1 MANKIQ
7 YSIVGRY
14 MNGTEVTGYHLQ
26 SIETGK
32 AGKFTREQVIF
43 LVGRGQVTNC
53 QAQLYQDKVILRGVG
68 ISLDELPVKQESGE
82 LQRTGNIGKVRKG
95 TQVEDAMT
103 QFLIVGSIVNGRSTI
118 GYVIRNSGGQTKK
131 IDRET
136 ALNLAKNNRLGNAR
150 VQEYNG
156 KIILRGVGTNLSDLP
171 TITKDGE

>member
-32 AGKFTREQVIF
+32 AGKYTREQVVF

-53 QAQLYQDKVILRGVG
+53 QGQIYQDKVILRGVG
-68 ISLDELPVKQESGE
+68 MSLDDLPVKQESGE
-82 LQRTGNIGKVRKG
+82 LQRTSNIGKVRRG
-95 TQVEDAMT
+95 TSAEDAMT

>member
-53 QAQLYQDKVILRGVG
+53 
-68 ISLDELPVKQESGE
+68 
-82 LQRTGNIGKVRKG
+82 
-95 TQVEDAMT
+95 
-103 QFLIVGSIVNGRSTI
+103 
-118 GYVIRNSGGQTKK
+118 
-131 IDRET
+131 
-136 ALNLAKNNRLGNAR
+136 
-150 VQEYNG
+150 
-156 KIILRGVGTNLSDLP
+156 
-171 TITKDGE
+171 

>member
-1 MANKIQ
+1 M
-7 YSIVGRY
+7 
-14 MNGTEVTGYHLQ
+14 
-26 SIETGK
+26 
-32 AGKFTREQVIF
+32 
-43 LVGRGQVTNC
+43 
-53 QAQLYQDKVILRGVG
+53 
-68 ISLDELPVKQESGE
+68 
-82 LQRTGNIGKVRKG
+82 
-95 TQVEDAMT
+95 
-103 QFLIVGSIVNGRSTI
+103 NGRSTI